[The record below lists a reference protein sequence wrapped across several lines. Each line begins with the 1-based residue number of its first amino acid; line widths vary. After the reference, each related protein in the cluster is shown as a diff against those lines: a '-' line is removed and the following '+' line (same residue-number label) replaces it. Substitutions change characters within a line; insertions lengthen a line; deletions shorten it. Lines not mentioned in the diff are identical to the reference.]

1 MKNFQLVFTG
11 SIMDTRDLK
20 YFKGLIKMLEEFEIK
35 NDVMIL
41 VYISKKYQI
50 SLLKNSI
57 VAIQPTLFEGGPW
70 GGIEYDS
77 ISVGHPIIVSDI
89 SVNREIDLLIKML
102 DLVNRDFKRSSNE
115 ILWKKGQ
122 TRIKNCSKMLL
133 RIMEESLNE

>member
-57 VAIQPTLFEGGPW
+57 AAIQPTLFEGGP
-70 GGIEYDS
+70 
-77 ISVGHPIIVSDI
+77 
-89 SVNREIDLLIKML
+89 
-102 DLVNRDFKRSSNE
+102 
-115 ILWKKGQ
+115 
-122 TRIKNCSKMLL
+122 
-133 RIMEESLNE
+133 